1 MSDRQPLDEDL
12 MRLFEG
18 ARTELP
24 PAGFVDTLVR
34 HLARARRVRLGT
46 QVVLLALLAV
56 AAALMTPYV
65 ARGSLSVM
73 ESAAQWLP
81 DVGLALSSPAG
92 WIGSLILGAWVL
104 KRAHVFER

>member
-1 MSDRQPLDEDL
+1 MSDRQPLDENL
-12 MRLFEG
+12 LRLFEG

-24 PAGFVDTLVR
+24 SADFVERLER
-34 HLARARRVRLGT
+34 RLARARLTRLGL
-46 QVVLLALLAV
+46 QVALLALLVV

-65 ARGSLSVM
+65 TRGSLAAM
-73 ESAAQWLP
+73 DYAAQWLP
-81 DVGLALSSPAG
+81 DVGLALNSPAG